1 MIKLILSDVDGT
13 LLQRGEGAFD
23 EHVFDVVDK
32 LHAKGIHF
40 AAASGRGY
48 GDLNR
53 LFAPVK
59 DKMAFVCND
68 GAMTIVDGSVL
79 EINAMDREKVRALV
93 NDITYTEG
101 CEFLLYGREKMYIR
115 PKTRGYEEF
124 IVDRY
129 KDSIMFIDNVDRI
142 DDDFLKL
149 SVYSKN
155 GVDTCS
161 SHFEKR
167 WSDTFEL
174 VYNANNWMEFIAD
187 GICKVSGVKA
197 LCGRYGINMD
207 EVMAF
212 GDGGNDI
219 KLLGTVAYGYAM
231 DYAPEQV
238 KAAAKYVTD
247 DVMETIRREVL
258 AECK

>member
-13 LLQRGEGAFD
+13 LLAKGEGAFD
-23 EHVFDVVDK
+23 KSVFEVVDA
-32 LHAKGIHF
+32 LYERGIHF

-48 GDLNR
+48 GDLVR

-59 DKMAFVCND
+59 DKMSFVCSD
-68 GAMTIVDGSVL
+68 GAMTISDGEVIG
-79 EINAMDREKVRALV
+79 INSMERDRVMALV

-101 CEFLLYGREKMYIR
+101 CEFLLYGREKLYVR
-115 PKTRGYEEF
+115 PKTRGYDSF
-124 IVDRY
+124 IMDRY
-129 KDSIMFIDNVDRI
+129 GDSVVHTNSIDSI

-149 SVYSKN
+149 SVYAKN
-155 GVDTCS
+155 GVELCAG
-161 SHFEKR
+161 HFEKR

-174 VYNANNWMEFIAD
+174 VYNANNWMEFVAD
-187 GICKVSGVKA
+187 GICKVSGVRA
-197 LCGRYGINMD
+197 LCARYGISMD

-231 DYAPEQV
+231 DYAPETV
-238 KAAAKYVTD
+238 KAAAGYVTD
-247 DVMETIRREVL
+247 DVMETIRRQVL
-258 AECK
+258 ESGI